1 MSPVGHTLTGIAI
14 GVACMPKEKPTR
26 WKAIYLGVCAFLAY
40 IPDLQLPYWG
50 HGAHYYVS
58 HSLFANLALI
68 LVCLLP
74 FLVSKP
80 LRARAGGAWAV
91 SGGVLAWFSHLLL
104 DTFYNT
110 GTGLMMFWPFSEE
123 RLSLAIPWFNVVTE
137 YFSLRTLC
145 ILLVEAV
152 FYGGILVMVVLI
164 RKLVLL
170 NHIRVPGGLN
180 E

>member
-1 MSPVGHTLTGIAI
+1 MTPVGHTLTGIAI
-14 GVACMPKEKPTR
+14 GAACMPKEKPAR

-58 HSLFANLALI
+58 HSLFSNLMLI

-74 FLVSKP
+74 FLFSKP
-80 LRARAGGAWAV
+80 LRTKVGSGWAITSGA
-91 SGGVLAWFSHLLL
+91 LAWISYLLL

-110 GTGLMMFWPFSEE
+110 GTGLMMFWPLSDA
-123 RLSLAIPWFNVVTE
+123 RLSLAMPWFSVVTE
-137 YFSLRTLC
+137 YFSLRTLN
-145 ILLVEAV
+145 IVLIETA
-152 FYGGILVMVVLI
+152 FYGGILAMVALI
-164 RKLVLL
+164 RKLTRIT
-170 NHIRVPGGLN
+170 HTRVSGGLN